1 MAKRHRQPDATA
13 ERTKQAI
20 AKLNRYYELG
30 RRAQKLSSSAEET
43 YAKGVI
49 AQVVDESGENKA
61 TVNKCRQFAEMYS
74 PAEFKELCKL
84 RRPDGKPIGW
94 GHVTKLLTVP
104 QVDRKLRT
112 ALQRRAANEGWT
124 VRRLND
130 EIQGNYESESAGMG
144 RKWSLPT
151 SKQQALRQ
159 ISQRSQQWLRWYEG
173 LEKADEISV
182 DDLPNDVQKQLRAA
196 ERVIKRLAAETTN

>member
-196 ERVIKRLAAETTN
+196 GRVIKRLAAETTN